1 MALSQGVGNRPTDL
15 RLTPERR
22 VLEVE
27 EALAVEYLAEDRF
40 GLLLNSSI
48 RVGVR
53 EIDEPIAQT
62 GNLTANRL
70 EALQRL
76 EKIL

>member
-27 EALAVEYLAEDRF
+27 EALAVEYLAEGRF
-40 GLLLNSSI
+40 GLLLNSSV
-48 RVGVR
+48 RVSVR
-53 EIDEPIAQT
+53 EVDEPIAQT
-62 GNLTANRL
+62 GNLTTNRL

-76 EKIL
+76 EKVL